1 MTLKQTQSKIRFVV
15 GPPGTGKTHIWI
27 LEKYKELYKLYGAD
41 KLILLS
47 HTNVATKELRA
58 AIKNL
63 DEIKNDLIIQE
74 DVDNFLEKRIRTIH
88 AYCKAAVKT
97 RREVFSKKT
106 DYPELLKIIPLMNL
120 AKGAKTMKD
129 PLKKHPVFR
138 CISEAHGR
146 GLTIAEH
153 WNTTEDPLEAYK
165 PYNNHQIINIKRD
178 YEKWKKENFIQD
190 YNDMIDNFNR
200 STNPHVIDALIVDEA
215 QDSNVPQLTAIEK
228 MSEHI
233 KDGHLYFV
241 GDPNQTIFKFSGSNP
256 ELFETLARTPYVELE
271 EGFRCSEAINEYCKK
286 IIKPIWDHYDYKR
299 VWSPTKVKG
308 SVSMLPNLQGSQ
320 ELSNLLNKINNS
332 DESFLFTFR
341 AEKSK
346 TWLMPFLHKHGF
358 KYSLVGGYQK
368 VSDAE
373 LNSHY
378 SWPLFLKGVPQSLDQ
393 IKSYWKYM
401 DKDFKLKDSRIFK
414 KMINRDYTFQE
425 FVNLGYLSSLI
436 VSTTDFYNL
445 CKKVKGEEAQLK
457 FRERV
462 MYIRN
467 VINNN
472 NLNQKAKIEYGNF
485 HTVKGIT
492 RDNVIV
498 DLSFTRPEPYFEQ
511 LYLAYV
517 GCSRGRND
525 LWVLRTQTGRELGRK
540 NEYVR

>member
-63 DEIKNDLIIQE
+63 DEIKNDPIIQE
-74 DVDNFLEKRIRTIH
+74 DVDDFLEKRIRTIH

-106 DYPELLKIIPLMNL
+106 DYPELLKVIPLMNL
-120 AKGAKTMKD
+120 AKGAQKIID

-153 WNTTEDPLEAYK
+153 WNSTEAPLESYK
-165 PYNNHQIINIKRD
+165 PYNNHQIMDIKKA
-178 YEKWKKENFIQD
+178 YEEWKKENFIQD
-190 YNDMIDNFNR
+190 YNDMIDNFNK
-200 STNPHVIDALIVDEA
+200 SKNPHIIDALIVDEA

-228 MSEHI
+228 MSEHV

-256 ELFETLARTPYVELE
+256 ELFEKLARTPYKELE
-271 EGFRCSEAINEYCKK
+271 VGKRCSEAINEYCKR

-299 VWSPTKVKG
+299 VWTPTEVKG

-346 TWLMPFLHKHGF
+346 QWLIPFLHKYGF

-393 IKSYWKYM
+393 IKAYWKHM
-401 DKDFKLKDSRIFK
+401 DKEFKLKDSRIFK

-425 FVNLGYLSSLI
+425 FVNLGYLSSSI
-436 VSTTDFYNL
+436 AATTDFYNV
-445 CKKVKGEEAQLK
+445 CKKVKGEIAQLK
-457 FRERV
+457 FREKI
-462 MYIRN
+462 MYIRS

-492 RDNVIV
+492 RDNVII
-498 DLSFTRPEPYFEQ
+498 DLSITRPEPYFEQ

>member
-63 DEIKNDLIIQE
+63 DEIKNDPIIQE
-74 DVDNFLEKRIRTIH
+74 DVDDFLEKRIRTIH

-106 DYPELLKIIPLMNL
+106 DYPELLKVIPLMNL
-120 AKGAKTMKD
+120 AKGAQKIID

-153 WNTTEDPLEAYK
+153 WNSTEAPLESYK
-165 PYNNHQIINIKRD
+165 PYNNHQIMDIKKA
-178 YEKWKKENFIQD
+178 YEEWKKENFIQD
-190 YNDMIDNFNR
+190 YNDMIDNFNK
-200 STNPHVIDALIVDEA
+200 SKNPHIIDALIVDEA

-228 MSEHI
+228 MSEHV

-271 EGFRCSEAINEYCKK
+271 EGFRCSEAINEYCKR

-299 VWSPTKVKG
+299 VWTPTEVKG

-332 DESFLFTFR
+332 NESFLFTFR

-346 TWLMPFLHKHGF
+346 QWLIPFLHKYGF
-358 KYSLVGGYQK
+358 KYSPVGGYQK

-393 IKSYWKYM
+393 IKAYWKHM
-401 DKDFKLKDSRIFK
+401 DKEFKLKDSRIFK
-414 KMINRDYTFQE
+414 KMIDRDYTFQE
-425 FVNLGYLSSLI
+425 FVNLGYLSSSI
-436 VSTTDFYNL
+436 ADTTDFYNV
-445 CKKVKGEEAQLK
+445 CKKVKGEIAQLK
-457 FRERV
+457 FREKI
-462 MYIRN
+462 MYIRS

-492 RDNVIV
+492 RDNVII
-498 DLSFTRPEPYFEQ
+498 DLSITRPEPYFEQ

>member
-1 MTLKQTQSKIRFVV
+1 MKQTQSKIRFVV

-63 DEIKNDLIIQE
+63 DEIKNDPIIQE
-74 DVDNFLEKRIRTIH
+74 DVDDFLEKRIRTIH

-106 DYPELLKIIPLMNL
+106 DYPELLKVIPLMNL
-120 AKGAKTMKD
+120 AKGAQKIID

-153 WNTTEDPLEAYK
+153 WNSTEAPLESYK
-165 PYNNHQIINIKRD
+165 PYNNHQIMDIKKA
-178 YEKWKKENFIQD
+178 YEEWKKENFIQD
-190 YNDMIDNFNR
+190 YNDMIDNFNK
-200 STNPHVIDALIVDEA
+200 SKNPHIIDALIVDEA

-228 MSEHI
+228 MSEHV

-256 ELFETLARTPYVELE
+256 ELFEKLARTPYKELE
-271 EGFRCSEAINEYCKK
+271 VGKRCSEAINEYCKR

-299 VWSPTKVKG
+299 VWTPTEVKG

-346 TWLMPFLHKHGF
+346 QWLIPFLHKYGF

-393 IKSYWKYM
+393 IKAYWKHM
-401 DKDFKLKDSRIFK
+401 DKEFKLKDSRIFK

-425 FVNLGYLSSLI
+425 FVNLGYLSSSI
-436 VSTTDFYNL
+436 ADTTDFYNV
-445 CKKVKGEEAQLK
+445 CKKVKGEIAQLK
-457 FRERV
+457 FREKI
-462 MYIRN
+462 MYIRS

-492 RDNVIV
+492 RDNVII
-498 DLSFTRPEPYFEQ
+498 DLSITRPEPYFEQ

>member
-63 DEIKNDLIIQE
+63 DEIKNDPIIQE
-74 DVDNFLEKRIRTIH
+74 DVDDFLEKRIRTIH

-106 DYPELLKIIPLMNL
+106 DYPELLKVIPLMNL
-120 AKGAKTMKD
+120 AKGAQKIID

-153 WNTTEDPLEAYK
+153 WNSTEAPLESYK
-165 PYNNHQIINIKRD
+165 PYNNHQIMDIKKA
-178 YEKWKKENFIQD
+178 YEEWKKENFIQD
-190 YNDMIDNFNR
+190 YNDMIDNFNK
-200 STNPHVIDALIVDEA
+200 SKNPHIIDALIVDEA

-228 MSEHI
+228 MSEHV

-256 ELFETLARTPYVELE
+256 ELFEKLARTPYKELE
-271 EGFRCSEAINEYCKK
+271 IGKRCSEAINEYCKR

-299 VWSPTKVKG
+299 VWTPTEVKG

-346 TWLMPFLHKHGF
+346 QWLIPFLHKYGF

-393 IKSYWKYM
+393 IKAYWKHM
-401 DKDFKLKDSRIFK
+401 DKEFKLKDSRIFK

-425 FVNLGYLSSLI
+425 FVNLGYLSSSI
-436 VSTTDFYNL
+436 AETTDFYNV
-445 CKKVKGEEAQLK
+445 CKKVKGEIAQLK
-457 FRERV
+457 FREKI
-462 MYIRN
+462 MYIRS

-492 RDNVIV
+492 RDNVII
-498 DLSFTRPEPYFEQ
+498 DLSITRPEPYFEQ

>member
-63 DEIKNDLIIQE
+63 DEIKNDPIIQE
-74 DVDNFLEKRIRTIH
+74 DVDDFLEKRIRTIH

-106 DYPELLKIIPLMNL
+106 DYPELLKVIPLMNL
-120 AKGAKTMKD
+120 AKGAQKIID

-153 WNTTEDPLEAYK
+153 WNSTEAPLESYK
-165 PYNNHQIINIKRD
+165 PYNNHQIMDIKKA
-178 YEKWKKENFIQD
+178 YEEWKKENFIQD
-190 YNDMIDNFNR
+190 YNDMIDNFNK
-200 STNPHVIDALIVDEA
+200 SKNPHIIDALIVDEA

-228 MSEHI
+228 MSEHV

-256 ELFETLARTPYVELE
+256 ELFEKLARTPYKELE
-271 EGFRCSEAINEYCKK
+271 VGKRCSEAINEYCKR

-299 VWSPTKVKG
+299 VWTPTEVKG

-346 TWLMPFLHKHGF
+346 QWLIPFLHKYGF

-393 IKSYWKYM
+393 IKAYWKHM
-401 DKDFKLKDSRIFK
+401 DKEFKLKDSRIFK

-425 FVNLGYLSSLI
+425 FVNLGYLSSSI
-436 VSTTDFYNL
+436 ADTTDFYNV
-445 CKKVKGEEAQLK
+445 CKKVKGEIAQLK
-457 FRERV
+457 FREKI
-462 MYIRN
+462 MYIRS

-492 RDNVIV
+492 RDNVII
-498 DLSFTRPEPYFEQ
+498 DLSITRPEPYFEQ

>member
-63 DEIKNDLIIQE
+63 DEIKNDPIIQE
-74 DVDNFLEKRIRTIH
+74 DVDDFLEKRIRTIH

-106 DYPELLKIIPLMNL
+106 DYPELLKVIPLMNL
-120 AKGAKTMKD
+120 AKGAQKIID

-153 WNTTEDPLEAYK
+153 WNSTEAPLESYK
-165 PYNNHQIINIKRD
+165 PYNNHQIMDIKKA
-178 YEKWKKENFIQD
+178 YEEWKKENFIQD
-190 YNDMIDNFNR
+190 YNDMIDNFNK
-200 STNPHVIDALIVDEA
+200 SKNPHIIDALIVDEA

-228 MSEHI
+228 MSEHV

-256 ELFETLARTPYVELE
+256 ELFEKLARTPYKELE
-271 EGFRCSEAINEYCKK
+271 IGKRCSEAINEYCKR

-299 VWSPTKVKG
+299 VWTPTEVKG

-346 TWLMPFLHKHGF
+346 QWLIPFLHKYGF

-393 IKSYWKYM
+393 IKAYWKHM
-401 DKDFKLKDSRIFK
+401 DKEFKLKDSRIFK

-425 FVNLGYLSSLI
+425 FVNLGYLSSSI
-436 VSTTDFYNL
+436 AATTDFYNV
-445 CKKVKGEEAQLK
+445 CKKVKGEIAQLK
-457 FRERV
+457 FREKI
-462 MYIRN
+462 MYIRS

-492 RDNVIV
+492 RDNVII
-498 DLSFTRPEPYFEQ
+498 DLSITRPEPYFEQ

>member
-63 DEIKNDLIIQE
+63 DEIKNDPIIQE
-74 DVDNFLEKRIRTIH
+74 DVDDFLEKRIRTIH

-106 DYPELLKIIPLMNL
+106 DYPELLKVIPLMNL
-120 AKGAKTMKD
+120 AKGAQKIID

-153 WNTTEDPLEAYK
+153 WNSTEAPLESYK
-165 PYNNHQIINIKRD
+165 PYNNHQIMDIKKA
-178 YEKWKKENFIQD
+178 YEEWKKENFIQD
-190 YNDMIDNFNR
+190 YNDMIDNFNK
-200 STNPHVIDALIVDEA
+200 SKNPHIIDALIVDEA

-228 MSEHI
+228 MSEHV

-256 ELFETLARTPYVELE
+256 ELFEKLARTPYKELE
-271 EGFRCSEAINEYCKK
+271 IGKRCSEAINEYCKR

-299 VWSPTKVKG
+299 VWTPTEVKG
-308 SVSMLPNLQGSQ
+308 SVSMLPNLKGSQ

-332 DESFLFTFR
+332 KESFLFTFR

-346 TWLMPFLHKHGF
+346 QWLIPFLHKYGF
-358 KYSLVGGYQK
+358 KYSPVGGYQK

-378 SWPLFLKGVPQSLDQ
+378 SWPLFLKDVPQSLDQ
-393 IKSYWKYM
+393 IKAYWKHM
-401 DKDFKLKDSRIFK
+401 DKEFKLKDSRIFK
-414 KMINRDYTFQE
+414 KMIDRDYTFQE
-425 FVNLGYLSSLI
+425 FVNLGYLSSSI
-436 VSTTDFYNL
+436 ADTTDFYNV
-445 CKKVKGEEAQLK
+445 CKKVKGEIAQLK
-457 FRERV
+457 FREKI
-462 MYIRN
+462 MYIRS

-492 RDNVIV
+492 RDNVII
-498 DLSFTRPEPYFEQ
+498 DLSITRPEPYFEQ

>member
-1 MTLKQTQSKIRFVV
+1 LKQTQSKIRFVV

-63 DEIKNDLIIQE
+63 DEIKNDPIIQE
-74 DVDNFLEKRIRTIH
+74 DVDDFLEKRIRTIH

-106 DYPELLKIIPLMNL
+106 DYPELLKVIPLMNL
-120 AKGAKTMKD
+120 AKGAQKIID

-153 WNTTEDPLEAYK
+153 WNSTEAPLESYK
-165 PYNNHQIINIKRD
+165 PYNNHQIMDIKKA
-178 YEKWKKENFIQD
+178 YEEWKKENFIQD
-190 YNDMIDNFNR
+190 YNDMIDNFNK
-200 STNPHVIDALIVDEA
+200 SKNPHIIDALIVDEA

-228 MSEHI
+228 MSEHV

-256 ELFETLARTPYVELE
+256 ELFEKLARTPYKELE
-271 EGFRCSEAINEYCKK
+271 VGKRCSEAINEYCKR

-299 VWSPTKVKG
+299 VWTPTEVKG
-308 SVSMLPNLQGSQ
+308 SVSMLPNLKGSQ

-332 DESFLFTFR
+332 NESFLFTFR

-346 TWLMPFLHKHGF
+346 QWLIPFLHKYGF
-358 KYSLVGGYQK
+358 KYSPVGGYQK

-393 IKSYWKYM
+393 IKAYWKHM
-401 DKDFKLKDSRIFK
+401 DKEFKLKDSRIFK

-425 FVNLGYLSSLI
+425 FVNLGYLSSSI
-436 VSTTDFYNL
+436 AATTDFYNV
-445 CKKVKGEEAQLK
+445 CKKVKGEIAQLK
-457 FRERV
+457 FREKI
-462 MYIRN
+462 MYIRS

-492 RDNVIV
+492 RDNVII
-498 DLSFTRPEPYFEQ
+498 DLSITRPEPYFEQ